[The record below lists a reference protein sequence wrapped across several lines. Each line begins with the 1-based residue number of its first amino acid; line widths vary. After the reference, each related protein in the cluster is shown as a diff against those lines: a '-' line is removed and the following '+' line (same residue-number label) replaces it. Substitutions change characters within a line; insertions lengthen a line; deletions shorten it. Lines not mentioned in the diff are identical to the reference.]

1 MTPRPSH
8 LAVGLTVVPKLDL
21 DVTSSDPGSALPA
34 TTPSGIIFD
43 SLANV
48 RTIER
53 EMRRMLPA
61 RGPAFDHHGSA

>member
-1 MTPRPSH
+1 MTNPSPGTAGAD
-8 LAVGLTVVPKLDL
+8 AVSVEPIDLT
-21 DVTSSDPGSALPA
+21 TSDPGSALPA
-34 TTPSGIIFD
+34 LTPSGRIYD